1 MHWKHP
7 PRALP
12 VLQEAGPISSVP
24 LRATSVA
31 VVLMLLQLLLRR
43 LPCVYHVLL
52 VPMVAQRGL
61 QCALFVLQEAG
72 AISWGPLRA
81 TSVAVVL
88 MLL

>member
-1 MHWKHP
+1 MCT
-7 PRALP
+7 
-12 VLQEAGPISSVP
+12 VP

-43 LPCVYHVLL
+43 LPRVYHVPLL
-52 VPMVAQRGL
+52 APLHWKHPPR
-61 QCALFVLQEAG
+61 ALFVLQEAG